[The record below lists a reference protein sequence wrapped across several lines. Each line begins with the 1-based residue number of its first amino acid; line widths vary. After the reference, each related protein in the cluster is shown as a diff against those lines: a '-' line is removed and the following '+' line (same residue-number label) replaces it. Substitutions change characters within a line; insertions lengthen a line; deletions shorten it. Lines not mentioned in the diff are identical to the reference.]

1 MRDQPSKHQEL
12 PGQMQNAIDLL
23 TREGARAYDVERGLA
38 SLEKA
43 VEKSAVGSASPSA
56 GSAFGWKVTT
66 ILGGAA
72 LIGIVAYGTASTY
85 GTAPDAATEEA
96 VTSTGPAAAFAPPP
110 SVATSAA
117 LPAPSVAS
125 DAVTVASLPVEQ
137 LPSSPA
143 RASSV
148 GSSAAK
154 PLPPRADRR
163 KAGPSAAEDLTEA
176 ELAHAARLR
185 ALATVD
191 PAAALR
197 EAAEGD
203 RLFPR
208 GVLGEEREAIA
219 IRALAKLGNAAVVR
233 ERAARYLAAHPT
245 GPFAE
250 EVRQLAGAEQNVSPK
265 ERL

>member
-1 MRDQPSKHQEL
+1 MRDQPPKHQEPAGHL
-12 PGQMQNAIDLL
+12 QDALDLL
-23 TREGARAYDVERGLA
+23 AREGARGYDVERGLA

-43 VEKSAVGSASPSA
+43 IGKSAAGSASPSA
-56 GSAFGWKVTT
+56 SSAFGWKVAT

-72 LIGIVAYGTASTY
+72 LIGLVAYGSASTY
-85 GTAPDAATEEA
+85 GSAPDAAIEEA

-110 SVATSAA
+110 SVVTLEA

-125 DAVTVASLPVEQ
+125 NAVTVESLPVEQ
-137 LPSSPA
+137 LPSSAA
-143 RASSV
+143 RPSSF
-148 GSSAAK
+148 GNTAAK
-154 PLPPRADRR
+154 PSPPRADRR
-163 KAGPSAAEDLTEA
+163 KPALSAAEDLTEA

-219 IRALAKLGNAAVVR
+219 IRALAKLGKAAEVR

-250 EVRQLAGAEQNVSPK
+250 EVRQLAGAGQNVSPK
-265 ERL
+265 ERQ

>member
-1 MRDQPSKHQEL
+1 MRDEPSKHQKL
-12 PGQMQNAIDLL
+12 SGQMQDALDLL
-23 TREGARAYDVERGLA
+23 TREGARGYDVERGLA

-72 LIGIVAYGTASTY
+72 LIGLVAHGSASTY
-85 GTAPDAATEEA
+85 GSAPDAAMEEA
-96 VTSTGPAAAFAPPP
+96 VTAPTPAFAPPP
-110 SVATSAA
+110 RELTLEAV
-117 LPAPSVAS
+117 PAPSVAS
-125 DAVTVASLPVEQ
+125 NAVTVESLPVEQ

-143 RASSV
+143 RASSF

-163 KAGPSAAEDLTEA
+163 NAAPSAAEDLTEA

-219 IRALAKLGNAAVVR
+219 IRALAKLGNAAEVR

-250 EVRQLAGAEQNVSPK
+250 EVRQLAAAGQNVSPK
-265 ERL
+265 ERQ